1 MDSAAAMR
9 QCLSDNDPWLWAH
22 YNGIR
27 LQSGPFTPIGHE
39 YQVEPMQS
47 TSKKMVA
54 MKGAQLGW
62 TQLEII
68 RVLHGQ
74 IHGLYPSGVLYLFP
88 TSDDVSDFAKS
99 RFNPL
104 IADNPGSIGQYIQST
119 DSTNIKRIG
128 TGMLYL
134 RGARSTQKIEGIKKD
149 ASKLRSIPVDK
160 VVFDEVDL
168 MDPDMVQM
176 ALERFSHSEVQE
188 ESYLSTPTIP
198 DFGIDKLYQASDR
211 RIWVIECQSC
221 GRECCLELDFPE
233 CVKYDHKRAY
243 RACVKC
249 GEEIYPSDGR
259 WVAQSP
265 NADYAG
271 YWISQLNSIYVDP
284 GKILS
289 LFNDPPNGNLQEVY
303 NSKLGMAWI
312 DAQNR
317 LTRQDVYA
325 CCGSDGI
332 ARDSKRSCSM
342 GADIGK
348 VIHVVIGYP
357 EGNKY
362 RVLYVGRVG
371 EFSDLHD
378 LAIKFNVQRAVLDM
392 EPETR
397 KARDFQAAEKYKV
410 YLCDYAENMKVG
422 KKQDDQTGVVVVR
435 RTEICDST
443 HNLFAKQVIILP
455 RRSPEIEEYA
465 LEVSNIAKVLEED
478 QVSGSKKYTYRK
490 LGADH
495 YRHATNYFW
504 LACQDPKV
512 VADNRPDK
520 VRGRKTNQAPEW
532 SPFDD
537 N

>member
-1 MDSAAAMR
+1 MNVNNAAMR

-22 YNGIR
+22 YNNIR

-134 RGARSTQKIEGIKKD
+134 RGARSTQKVEGIKKD

-160 VVFDEVDL
+160 DVFDEVDL

-211 RIWVIECQSC
+211 RIWVIECQTC

-259 WVAQSP
+259 WIAQSP

-284 GKILS
+284 GKILN

-303 NSKLGMAWI
+303 NSKLGMAYI

-332 ARDSKRSCSM
+332 ARESKRSCSM

-357 EGNKY
+357 DGNKY

-378 LAIKFNVQRAVLDM
+378 LAIKYNVQCAVVDM

-443 HNLFAKQVIILP
+443 HNLFAKQIITLP

-478 QVSGSKKYTYRK
+478 QISGSKKYTYRK

-504 LACQDPKV
+504 LACQDPRV

-520 VRGRKTNQAPEW
+520 VRGRKVNQAAEW
-532 SPFDD
+532 SPFD